1 MLRVAFRSKGLSGI
15 RLVTD
20 AIEAAGMPDGEYRLG
35 AATVTVRDGR
45 ARRPAASAW
54 PGAR

>member
-1 MLRVAFRSKGLSGI
+1 MRLLLRAKGLDGM

-35 AATVTVRDGR
+35 AGRSRVVGGRADGR
-45 ARRPAASAW
+45 CRH
-54 PGAR
+54 G